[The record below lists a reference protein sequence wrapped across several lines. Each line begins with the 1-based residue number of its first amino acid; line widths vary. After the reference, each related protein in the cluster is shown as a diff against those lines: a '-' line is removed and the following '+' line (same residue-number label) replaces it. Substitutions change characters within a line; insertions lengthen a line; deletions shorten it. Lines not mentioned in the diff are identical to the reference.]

1 MPSTNHADLVDQL
14 RSVFD
19 PDSVAVIGA
28 SNTPGK
34 WGFGVFSRL
43 LLSHAD
49 RRLYPVNRQSDE
61 ILGVRAYPHVEAIPG
76 RVELAVIAVP
86 PSAVPQVMRECA
98 GKSVRAAVV
107 ITAGFGETGDEGKA
121 LENEVLTI
129 ARQAGIRFVGPNCM
143 GHFSTA
149 TNMFTTGGVEGMRP
163 GPIACIS
170 QSGNFGGYMLVR
182 GHEMGVGF
190 SKFVS
195 TGNEAD
201 LHFEDYVEYLATDDQ
216 TRVITGYVEGLREPR
231 RFFSLAR
238 EVTRHKPI
246 VLIKVGRTSEGAKAA
261 WSHTAAL
268 SGEDAVYDAAFRQC
282 GVIRVDEVDEMFD
295 VAIALIGQPRPKG
308 RRVGI
313 LTGGGGFGVVATDA
327 CIKLGLEVPPLL
339 PETIETL
346 NSRLPERWS
355 HANPIDMAGVNDI
368 SYFCMGTLL
377 KAENIDAVLGVSC
390 VGYPPDVGLQSLN
403 LPGLQEIRRQVEF
416 MVNGE
421 VDLVDGLLERVRR
434 YDKPLILAHSPAGD
448 RSPALRKLKENN
460 VFVYPSPERAARV
473 LARLVQYGEYL
484 AGG

>member
-1 MPSTNHADLVDQL
+1 MPSTNHADLVHQL
-14 RSVFD
+14 KSVFD

-28 SNTPGK
+28 SSSPGK

-43 LLSHAD
+43 LLSRAE
-49 RRLYPVNRQSDE
+49 RKLYPVNRQAPE
-61 ILGVRAYPHVEAIPG
+61 VLGVKAYPDLDSIPG
-76 RVELAVIAVP
+76 PVELAVIAVP
-86 PSAVPQVMRECA
+86 PPAVPQVMREA
-98 GKSVRAAVV
+98 ARKGVRAAVI

-121 LENEVLTI
+121 LESEVLAT
-129 ARQAGIRFVGPNCM
+129 AHDAGIRFVGPNCM

-149 TNMFTTGGVEGMRP
+149 TNMFTTGGDRTRA

-170 QSGNFGGYMLVR
+170 QSGNFGGYMLER
-182 GHEMGVGF
+182 GYEMGVGF

-201 LHFEDYVEYLATDDQ
+201 LHFEDYVEYLAADDQ
-216 TRVITGYVEGLREPR
+216 TKVITGYVEGLREPR

-268 SGEDAVYDAAFRQC
+268 SGEDAVYDAALRQC

-327 CIKLGLEVPPLL
+327 CVKLGLEVPPLL
-339 PETIETL
+339 PETIEML
-346 NSRLPERWS
+346 NKRLPDRWS
-355 HANPIDMAGVNDI
+355 HANPVDMAGVNDI
-368 SYFCMGTLL
+368 SYYSMGTLL

-390 VGYPPDVGLQSLN
+390 VGYPADVGPSD
-403 LPGLQEIRRQVEF
+403 LPMPNIEQIRRQVEI

-434 YDKPLILAHSPAGD
+434 HGKPLILAHSPAGD

-473 LARLVQYGEYL
+473 LSRLVQYGEYL
-484 AGG
+484 AGD